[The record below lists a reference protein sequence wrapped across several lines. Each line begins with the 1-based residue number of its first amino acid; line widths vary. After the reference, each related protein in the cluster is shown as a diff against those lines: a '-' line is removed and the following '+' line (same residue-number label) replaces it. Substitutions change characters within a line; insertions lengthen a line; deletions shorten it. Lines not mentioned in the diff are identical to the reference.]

1 MFRMWKTG
9 LMGLGVAAALA
20 LAGCASNETPAAQP
34 AVAGGPSTQA
44 VSCSKCQ
51 ITYVQVPTNDQK
63 GRFRGYTTRKDME
76 CPNCKTAV
84 ETFFDTG
91 KLEHSCAHCQGT
103 MEVCNSHT

>member
-9 LMGLGVAAALA
+9 LMGLGIAAASA
-20 LAGCASNETPAAQP
+20 LAGCASNENPAAQP
-34 AVAGGPSTQA
+34 AVAGPSTQA

-51 ITYVQVPTNDQK
+51 ITYVQVPTNDAK